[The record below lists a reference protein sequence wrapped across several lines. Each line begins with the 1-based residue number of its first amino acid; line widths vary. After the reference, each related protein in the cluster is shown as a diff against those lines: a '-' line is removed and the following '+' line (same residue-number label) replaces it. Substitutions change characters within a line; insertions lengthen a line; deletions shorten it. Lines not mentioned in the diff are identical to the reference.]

1 MPDAAGG
8 GGRGGAGRVGVGGVA
23 EVGERLA
30 VDHGALRGVHV
41 PREPE
46 DVGVLLVFLN
56 VTCVTMTDEFEI
68 KTCTPCP
75 DHSFISV
82 W

>member
-23 EVGERLA
+23 EVGEGLA

-46 DVGVLLVFLN
+46 NVGTLLN
-56 VTCVTMTDEFEI
+56 VEV
-68 KTCTPCP
+68 
-75 DHSFISV
+75 
-82 W
+82 

>member
-1 MPDAAGG
+1 MRYLEGGGDVLGRVPDAAGG

-23 EVGERLA
+23 EVGEGLA

-46 DVGVLLVFLN
+46 NVGTLLN
-56 VTCVTMTDEFEI
+56 VEV
-68 KTCTPCP
+68 
-75 DHSFISV
+75 
-82 W
+82 